1 MKCKGSITV
10 FAALSLLLTASFLF
24 ALLEGAR
31 VQGLN
36 TCAELVSEVGITS
49 VCAEYQSPLWEDYR
63 LLFLD
68 GAYGM
73 GDFSE
78 EKINSVLCQRISE
91 NLDVAQ
97 HSGSS
102 MYGLSMQSA
111 QVTEYQLASDG
122 KGAVFLQCVAAYME
136 HNLAQETIEKLYERY
151 REGEEVEKKDT
162 SGYSVE
168 GADQAIEEAKKAQEE
183 AAASAEAP
191 SGDGGET
198 SGASTDGTA
207 GAQTGAASAGGG
219 ETAENGADS
228 TAGVVE
234 NPGETGGDNQAGA
247 DTENPLEIVL
257 KLKENLILE
266 MTAGNVSEISTKQVD
281 LRESMQKRSLKK
293 GTQEADDTVG
303 WYERVL
309 VGEYL
314 DSYFSN
320 YRKPK
325 EEGAF
330 SYELEYLLCGEDT
343 DKSNLEGTINRLMLL
358 REGANIICITMDS
371 AKMNQAKVV
380 AEAIAAAVAQP
391 ELITVIQCGIVAAWA
406 YVESLLDL
414 RALLRGNKIALVKSR
429 EQWTT
434 NTENLMASIENDAK
448 AMNCEN
454 GLTYEEYL
462 KLFLYMMGTKKLAYR
477 MMDVMEQSLRLKP
490 GYEHVHMDHMI
501 CELSCSIQY
510 QAAPLFANLSLVQR
524 GAPKGF
530 CFEKEKHF
538 SYKN

>member
-1 MKCKGSITV
+1 MENALMKCKGSITV
-10 FAALSLLLTASFLF
+10 FAALSLLLIASCLF
-24 ALLEGAR
+24 ARLEGAR

-49 VCAEYQSPLWEDYR
+49 LCAEYQSPLWEDYR

-68 GAYGM
+68 GAYGTEN
-73 GDFSE
+73 FSE
-78 EKINSVLCQRISE
+78 EKLNSVLCQRISE

-97 HSGSS
+97 RSGVS
-102 MYGLSMQSA
+102 MYGLSVQSA
-111 QVTEYQLASDG
+111 QVMEYQLASDG

-136 HNLAQETIEKLYERY
+136 HNLAQETIEKLYEKY
-151 REGEEVEKKDT
+151 REGEEVEQKDT

-168 GADQAIEEAKKAQEE
+168 GADRAIEEAKKAQEE
-183 AAASAEAP
+183 AAAS
-191 SGDGGET
+191 SGDSGGET
-198 SGASTDGTA
+198 GAPTDGEVGTSTGGEA
-207 GAQTGAASAGGG
+207 GAPTDGEAGTSTGG
-219 ETAENGADS
+219 EAETDM
-228 TAGVVE
+228 
-234 NPGETGGDNQAGA
+234 
-247 DTENPLEIVL
+247 ENPLEIVL

-266 MTAGNVSEISTKQVD
+266 LTVGNVSEISTKQVD
-281 LRESMQKRSLKK
+281 LRDSMQKRSLKK
-293 GTQEADDTVG
+293 GTQEVDDKVS

-320 YRKPK
+320 YRKQK

-371 AKMNQAKVV
+371 AKMNQAKAV

-414 RALLRGNKIALVKSR
+414 RALLRGDKIALVKSR

-434 NTENLMASIENDAK
+434 NTENLMASIENEAK
-448 AMNCEN
+448 ALNCEN

-462 KLFLYMMGTKKLAYR
+462 KLFLYLMGIKKLAYR
-477 MMDVMEQSLRLKP
+477 MMDVMEQSLRIKP
-490 GYEHVHMDHMI
+490 GYEHARMDHMI
-501 CELSCSIQY
+501 CELSCSMQY
-510 QAAPLFANLSLVQR
+510 QAAPLFSNLSLIQR

-530 CFEKEKHF
+530 CFENEKHF
-538 SYKN
+538 SYKD